1 VKNNIII
8 MSLITVFLAV
18 IGVIK
23 QGPSVILAGLTAGS
37 KMIIE
42 VVPLLV
48 IAFIL
53 AGMIQVLI
61 SKELV
66 NKWLGKDAGIK
77 GIFLGAIAGA
87 LMPGGP
93 YVYYPIAASFLISGA
108 EIGTVLAFVVAK
120 NLWTIS
126 RLPMEVALIG
136 PQITIVRY
144 IVTLMFPILVGLI
157 ANIFFKNYGQEIRKQ
172 IKSLQKEGGD

>member
-1 VKNNIII
+1 
-8 MSLITVFLAV
+8 
-18 IGVIK
+18 
-23 QGPSVILAGLTAGS
+23 
-37 KMIIE
+37 
-42 VVPLLV
+42 
-48 IAFIL
+48 
-53 AGMIQVLI
+53 
-61 SKELV
+61 
-66 NKWLGKDAGIK
+66 
-77 GIFLGAIAGA
+77 
-87 LMPGGP
+87 
-93 YVYYPIAASFLISGA
+93 VYYPIAASFLISGA

-172 IKSLQKEGGD
+172 IKSLQKEGGN